1 MRVPKLVSGLL
12 FVGVAVLIVAYATGA
27 FRRGERVAPGR
38 GPEPAGEP
46 TPARTAVVVRG
57 EIPLFEEAV
66 GTVRSRTVVAVSSQ
80 LSARVLEVTQ
90 RSGASVATGD
100 LLVRLDDREPTS
112 RVGQAKQALAAAVA
126 ARRRAEQAKAQ
137 GETRLVRATSQH
149 ERYQKLLASQAIPPE
164 QAEASESEWIQA
176 KSSVADAE
184 AAISAA
190 DAQIEQAKQVVAEAE
205 LFLGYTRVSSPI
217 DGVVIER
224 QVEPGDLAQPGRALL
239 VVLDPKALRL
249 EAQVRE
255 SLISRISKGQALEVS
270 IPASGKRAPGTV
282 AEIVPSADPTSRT
295 FTVRVDFGPI
305 EGVYAGMFG
314 RLRLPLGAREAVR
327 APPAAVQRIGQLD
340 TVVVRSGDRWER
352 RLVTTGAIGE
362 DGLVEIL
369 SGLVGGETVG
379 LPAETGR

>member
-27 FRRGERVAPGR
+27 FRHGERVPPGR

-46 TPARTAVVVRG
+46 TPARTAAVVRG

-224 QVEPGDLAQPGRALL
+224 QIEPGDLAQPGRALL

-255 SLISRISKGQALEVS
+255 SLIARISKGQALEVS

-314 RLRLPLGAREAVR
+314 RLRLPLGVREAVR

-379 LPAETGR
+379 LPAEAK